1 MQISTH
7 FSKKELEC
15 PCCGYCEIDKEFIGK
30 LEIVRLQFGYPMVVT
45 SGCRCED
52 YNEKKSSN
60 SQGDHTRGLAVD
72 VSLKDRYKRAKLL
85 KLALNIRYFKDIAIG
100 KDFIHLGRGK
110 EMQGLGIY
118 G

>member
-1 MQISTH
+1 MKISTH

-30 LEIVRLQFGYPMVVT
+30 LETIRIQFANPMPVT
-45 SGCRCED
+45 SGCRCEKH
-52 YNEKKSSN
+52 NAEVSSN
-60 SQGDHTRGLAVD
+60 SKGDHTRGLAVD
-72 VSLKDRYKRAKLL
+72 VRLRDRYRRAELL
-85 KLALNIRYFKDIAIG
+85 RLALNIRYFKDIAIG

-110 EMQGLGIY
+110 ERQGLGVY